1 MTGIGADERT
11 TAIAAADGSCPRCGS
26 PRAADH
32 RYCLD
37 CGLPLPAVGGGLA
50 RLRRAWIRRLGW
62 YPGDW
67 IWAALATL
75 AIAIAGAAAAVVVST
90 HRSTAQRSPYLVPAT
105 VPVHVASPAAVAT
118 SGAASTLP
126 VPPEPTS
133 PGVTAPEPQ
142 TTSGHLAWPA
152 GQDGWT
158 VVLVSYP
165 KTTGRTAAST
175 AAERAARGLRQV
187 GVLDSSSFAS
197 LQPGYFVVFSGIYPT
212 QRAAETAVPTARQAG
227 FRGAYTREVAR

>member
-1 MTGIGADERT
+1 VTGTRTDERA

-26 PRAADH
+26 ARAADD
-32 RYCLD
+32 RYCLE
-37 CGLPLPAVGGGLA
+37 CGLALPRVGGGLA
-50 RLRRAWIRRLGW
+50 RMRRAWIRRLGW

-67 IWAALATL
+67 IWAAVATL
-75 AIAIAGAAAAVVVST
+75 VVAIAGAAAAVVVST
-90 HRSTAQRSPYLVPAT
+90 HRSTSPRSPFLVPAT
-105 VPVHVASPAAVAT
+105 VPVGEASPAAVAT
-118 SGAASTLP
+118 SSASSTLP

-133 PGVTAPEPQ
+133 PAATAPEPAAAN
-142 TTSGHLAWPA
+142 GHVTWPA
-152 GQDGWT
+152 NEDGWT

-165 KTTGRTAAST
+165 KTTGRAAAST

-212 QRAAETAVPTARQAG
+212 QKAAETAVPTARQAG